1 MHHEKFLQQQGVLSM
16 KTYLKRYLH
25 HADFSIAFV
34 YLVLVVFGLVMIY
47 SSSFYWAVERYD
59 WAPDHFFQ
67 QQKTNLFLA
76 IPVFFIMSLFPYKH
90 FKNKFVMISMVSVM
104 FLLLILVHFIGSGG
118 AAGSQSWLYIGP
130 LNLQPS
136 EVAKIVL
143 VLYFSSLFAKKI
155 QKGTLN
161 DLTNSI
167 YPPIIIMAAAVGS
180 IMLETDV
187 GNSMIITF
195 VCITVIVASGVQ
207 FRVFSK
213 LLGLIISA
221 FLIIGILLYF
231 FRDTI
236 ITPRRLG
243 RLEAFFNPFAYEES
257 FGYQI
262 VNGYLAIG
270 SGGLTGLGLGN
281 SNQKYGYLPEPHTDF
296 IMAVIAEELGIIGVV
311 IILAGIFFLVFKGLS
326 IALTGRD
333 PHGRMIAAGI
343 ASIFGF
349 QTFVNLGGMLGIIPL
364 TGVPLPFISYGGTAL
379 ILFSAALG
387 ILMNVSMFA
396 RYEKSKK

>member
-1 MHHEKFLQQQGVLSM
+1 MM
-16 KTYLKRYLH
+16 KTYLKRYFAN
-25 HADFSIAFV
+25 ADFSIAVV
-34 YLVLVVFGLVMIY
+34 YILLCVFGLVMIY
-47 SSSFYWAVERYD
+47 SSSYFWAVDRYD
-59 WAPDHFFQ
+59 RSPDFFYQ
-67 QQKTNLFLA
+67 QQKMNLFIA
-76 IPVFFIMSLFPYKH
+76 IPVFFFMSLFPYKH
-90 FKNKFVMISMVSVM
+90 FKNKWMMLLMLIGM
-104 FLLLILVHFIGSGG
+104 FILLVLVHFIGSGG
-118 AAGSQSWLYIGP
+118 ASGSQSWLYIGP

-143 VLYFSSLFAKKI
+143 ILYFSGLFAKKI
-155 QKGTLN
+155 EKGTLN
-161 DLTNSI
+161 SLKDSI
-167 YPPIIIMAAAVGS
+167 YPPIIVMALAVMS

-195 VCITVIVASGVQ
+195 TCITVIIASGVR
-207 FRVFSK
+207 FKVFSK
-213 LLGLIISA
+213 LLGLIIGA

-231 FRDTI
+231 FKDTI
-236 ITPRRLG
+236 ITERRMG
-243 RLEAFFNPFAYEES
+243 RLEAFINPFNYEDT

-296 IMAVIAEELGIIGVV
+296 IMAVIAEELGIIGVS
-311 IILAGIFFLVFKGLS
+311 IILLGIFFLVFKGLH
-326 IALTGRD
+326 IALTGKD
-333 PHGRMIAAGI
+333 PHGRMIAAGV

-349 QTFVNLGGMLGIIPL
+349 QTFVNLGGMLGVIPL

-379 ILFSAALG
+379 ILFSASLG

-396 RYEKSKK
+396 KYEKYKN